1 MVVVMSP
8 QLKLIVM
15 VINLIL
21 DKTKV
26 ISFSCLQLQTFHMCS
41 SVIISVKHHY
51 KTLMYSQTWFS
62 VVCYK

>member
-1 MVVVMSP
+1 MLMVVVMSP
-8 QLKLIVM
+8 QLESIVM

-41 SVIISVKHHY
+41 SVIISVSIIIRPSCILKPGS
-51 KTLMYSQTWFS
+51 L
-62 VVCYK
+62 

>member
-8 QLKLIVM
+8 QLKSIVM
-15 VINLIL
+15 VINLIH

-26 ISFSCLQLQTFHMCS
+26 ISFSCLQLQTFHMSS

-51 KTLMYSQTWFS
+51 KTLMYS
-62 VVCYK
+62 

>member
-8 QLKLIVM
+8 QLKSIVM

-26 ISFSCLQLQTFHMCS
+26 ISFHMSS

-51 KTLMYSQTWFS
+51 KTLMYS
-62 VVCYK
+62 